1 MILRKIVLS
10 GVCQCELSTDFF
22 LINGAACILAFLAS
36 PALCS
41 VSDERGRF
49 RGTRLEKGYD
59 FATGAWDACVGLR
72 GHGLRVVIGLAC
84 VLLGA
89 SVDDDPLEGP
99 GFTVSVAWRCA
110 VEDGC

>member
-1 MILRKIVLS
+1 MKGSHNNSI
-10 GVCQCELSTDFF
+10 
-22 LINGAACILAFLAS
+22 
-36 PALCS
+36 P
-41 VSDERGRF
+41 
-49 RGTRLEKGYD
+49 RLERKYE

-72 GHGLRVVIGLAC
+72 GHGLRVEIGITC
-84 VLLGA
+84 FLLGA